1 MKTKILITAALFT
14 SGFFLQSCSNNN
26 NSSAKKETHS
36 SMAQT
41 DTMDMNKTDM
51 KMDNKMMQSMNSTM
65 TKMKDMKMT
74 GNFDIDFADMMMMHH
89 QAAIDMSEVEVSK
102 GNDAMMNTMAQNIIT
117 AQKAE
122 IEQMQQFVKNF
133 KMPEAKMEKGE
144 MHNEL
149 SAAMKMMMDTMM
161 NMSISGN
168 TDKDFA
174 MMMIAHHQTA
184 VTMAKDEI
192 SHGKHSQLKKMA
204 QKIIS
209 DQTKEINDFNNW
221 LSGNK

>member
-65 TKMKDMKMT
+65 TKMQDMKMT

-102 GNDAMMNTMAQNIIT
+102 GNDAMMKTMAQNIIT

-174 MMMIAHHQTA
+174 MMMIAHH
-184 VTMAKDEI
+184 
-192 SHGKHSQLKKMA
+192 HHCC
-204 QKIIS
+204 
-209 DQTKEINDFNNW
+209 NN
-221 LSGNK
+221 G